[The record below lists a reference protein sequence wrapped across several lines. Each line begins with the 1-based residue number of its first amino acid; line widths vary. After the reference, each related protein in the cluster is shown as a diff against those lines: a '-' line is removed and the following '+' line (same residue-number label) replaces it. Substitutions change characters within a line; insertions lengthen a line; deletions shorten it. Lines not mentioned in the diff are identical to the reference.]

1 MDEFCHR
8 CHGVL
13 PQHMPVSGRSAY
25 SGLEPD
31 AMLFCPHCSAPQI
44 RLPEH
49 MRPLA
54 QVVPTL
60 AATDFSAPVDPHAI
74 DWPVALRSA
83 AAVALIG
90 AALNTAGDFS
100 AFFSFLGSL
109 WVLGCAL
116 LTVSQYQRTRPRGSI
131 DARAGLRIGATA
143 GVLMVTAIGISA
155 ATLGV
160 IERFATHRLERQD
173 LELAQQTK
181 AVQTQVQAWLRSNG
195 VSPEQQ
201 KQSEDLLASP
211 WMNSQEVRAGSAL
224 AADALL
230 GGLIVLLGSGLGAS
244 AGAVGAR
251 RRRLVRDR

>member
-1 MDEFCHR
+1 MDELCHR

-13 PQHMPVSGRSAY
+13 PQHAPVSGRSAY

-49 MRPLA
+49 MRPL
-54 QVVPTL
+54 VPVANPPET
-60 AATDFSAPVDPHAI
+60 TGFSPPPDPRAI

-83 AAVALIG
+83 AAVALVG
-90 AALNTAGDFS
+90 AALNTVGDFS

-116 LTVSQYQRTRPRGSI
+116 LTLSQYQRTRRRGWI
-131 DARAGLRIGATA
+131 DARAGMRIGATA
-143 GVLMVTAIGISA
+143 GVLMVAAVGVSA

-173 LELAQQTK
+173 IELAQQTK
-181 AVQTQVQAWLRSNG
+181 AVQAQVAGWLKSSG
-195 VSPEQQ
+195 ESPEQQ
-201 KQSEDLLASP
+201 KQSAELMSSP

-224 AADALL
+224 GADALL
-230 GGLIVLLGSGLGAS
+230 AGLIVLLGSGLGAS

-251 RRRLVRDR
+251 RRRLVQNR